1 MVFSGPA
8 TFSGINVDMMLIC
21 SRPNYIQLTANEI
34 QNREFNLFPK
44 LSSIMNAR
52 DDQIGLLI
60 YMNGINTTKEQFY
73 STMQTL
79 AGLVPQGFAI
89 LGIYNP
95 TEGVLSDVRRVF
107 NERND
112 CKTPNVEMFTTV
124 FTELLDLI
132 EKDNVKSKG
141 ILMPFS
147 GSGATFS
154 STYNNMSDE
163 DQARMRKHFIAKT
176 IASAKVMPKEFGPET
191 DNVYSKG
198 DFTTGWFSDETNGI
212 GVRMIDVKV
221 IKNNLYY
228 LINEHAILGPTY
240 LTDIDKM
247 FNNFHD
253 QGRLHV
259 GENR

>member
-1 MVFSGPA
+1 
-8 TFSGINVDMMLIC
+8 MMLIC

-34 QNREFNLFPK
+34 ENREFNLFPK
-44 LSSIMNAR
+44 LSSIMSAR

-79 AGLVPQGFAI
+79 AGLLPQGFAI

-154 STYNNMSDE
+154 STYNNMTKK
-163 DQARMRKHFIAKT
+163 DQERMRDNFIAKT

-198 DFTTGWFSDETNGI
+198 DFITGRFSDETNGI
-212 GVRMIDVKV
+212 GVRMIDVK
-221 IKNNLYY
+221 IEKNNLYY

-240 LTDIDKM
+240 VNDIEEM
-247 FNNFHD
+247 FNKYNRV
-253 QGRLHV
+253 GRLHV